1 MAQHASAEKRNRQNQ
16 VRNARN
22 TAARSSMRTAVKSAR
37 SALTDKAVDRQA
49 ALKAAVSSIYRA
61 AAKNIIK
68 KGTAERRVSRLMK
81 AFAKTSA

>member
-1 MAQHASAEKRNRQNQ
+1 M
-16 VRNARN
+16 
-22 TAARSSMRTAVKSAR
+22 KSAR
-37 SALTDKAVDRQA
+37 AALTDKAADRQA